1 MIARLLRAAAS
12 LLGYFCVAT
21 ILAQIIV
28 LVYLTLTWQ
37 LDRDKVVQ
45 IMAIA
50 QGIAVGAIVCNSD
63 GVEFH
68 KPLEE
73 PKAIGKTIEDVRRH
87 VAGNYGNVGYICPRF
102 AQGLLD
108 NSEEV
113 IGHLKNGN
121 KLLQQLDRKAIQ
133 DALTVASLLL
143 PYLKRIKKDNKGSK

>member
-1 MIARLLRAAAS
+1 MKDTSAIAKLPSDLS
-12 LLGYFCVAT
+12 ELVQLGESP
-21 ILAQIIV
+21 IISAMP
-28 LVYLTLTWQ
+28 
-37 LDRDKVVQ
+37 DPGAKID
-45 IMAIA
+45 MAIA
-50 QGIAVGAIVCNSD
+50 QGIAVGAIVCNPE

-73 PKAIGKTIEDVRRH
+73 PKTIGKTIEDVRKH

-108 NSEEV
+108 NSDEV

-121 KLLQQLDRKAIQ
+121 KLLQQLDRKAIH
-133 DALTVASLLL
+133 DSLTVASLLL